1 MNVIRMP
8 SVAVEDT
15 LVDMKALVKFGLH
28 AVESSEPSEFAAMK
42 NEFCTLFYLMIDKI
56 EAAAK
61 ANERPVRKEA

>member
-15 LVDMKALVKFGLH
+15 LVDLKALAKFGLH

-42 NEFCTLFYLMIDKI
+42 SEFCTLFYLLIDKI
-56 EAAAK
+56 ESAAK
-61 ANERPVRKEA
+61 ANERPIRKEA